1 MRAYSPSEIENLNIP
16 ELPLDGE
23 WEAAFGRP
31 SRFERWFIDGE
42 SASGKSTFVMLLG
55 KKLCDYGRVDY
66 VSLEEGANLSF
77 KKRIK
82 RLGMKDVAGKFKV
95 VTGLTVADLVARL
108 ERPKSANFVI
118 IDSVQYLDVRSFDRL
133 KKELFDRFPRKSFI
147 LVSQVYKGRLLTRPV
162 TGSSR
167 YPQITP
173 AMMLAM
179 MAGAKISALH
189 TFTPRIGW
197 FRSIATKNAPM
208 PSRRMEIPRIIAVF
222 FSAIQKYGSSSRRM

>member
-133 KKELFDRFPRKSFI
+133 KRYFWMLFLANR
-147 LVSQVYKGRLLTRPV
+147 
-162 TGSSR
+162 SS
-167 YPQITP
+167 
-173 AMMLAM
+173 LC
-179 MAGAKISALH
+179 H
-189 TFTPRIGW
+189 
-197 FRSIATKNAPM
+197 RSIRVG
-208 PSRRMEIPRIIAVF
+208 RRARWPTTSASTAV
-222 FSAIQKYGSSSRRM
+222 

>member
-77 KKRIK
+77 KKRIYH
-82 RLGMKDVAGKFKV
+82 V
-95 VTGLTVADLVARL
+95 
-108 ERPKSANFVI
+108 
-118 IDSVQYLDVRSFDRL
+118 SFHFEI
-133 KKELFDRFPRKSFI
+133 EL
-147 LVSQVYKGRLLTRPV
+147 
-162 TGSSR
+162 
-167 YPQITP
+167 
-173 AMMLAM
+173 
-179 MAGAKISALH
+179 
-189 TFTPRIGW
+189 
-197 FRSIATKNAPM
+197 
-208 PSRRMEIPRIIAVF
+208 
-222 FSAIQKYGSSSRRM
+222 

>member
-118 IDSVQYLDVRSFDRL
+118 IDSVQYLDVRRDR
-133 KKELFDRFPRKSFI
+133 P
-147 LVSQVYKGRLLTRPV
+147 P
-162 TGSSR
+162 
-167 YPQITP
+167 
-173 AMMLAM
+173 
-179 MAGAKISALH
+179 SA
-189 TFTPRIGW
+189 
-197 FRSIATKNAPM
+197 
-208 PSRRMEIPRIIAVF
+208 PSRP
-222 FSAIQKYGSSSRRM
+222 

>member
-133 KKELFDRFPRKSFI
+133 NKELFDRFPRKSFI
-147 LVSQVYKGRLLTRPV
+147 LVSQVYKGRPKGKMADDIRFDCGVKIHTKGYRAYCQGRYTDDAEAYFTIWEEGAAKYYLT
-162 TGSSR
+162 
-167 YPQITP
+167 
-173 AMMLAM
+173 
-179 MAGAKISALH
+179 
-189 TFTPRIGW
+189 
-197 FRSIATKNAPM
+197 
-208 PSRRMEIPRIIAVF
+208 E
-222 FSAIQKYGSSSRRM
+222 

>member
-95 VTGLTVADLVARL
+95 VTGLTVADLAAATGLSIGMLSKIENGNTSPSLTTLQVLAH
-108 ERPKSANFVI
+108 AF
-118 IDSVQYLDVRSFDRL
+118 SVPTSMPDLPL
-133 KKELFDRFPRKSFI
+133 
-147 LVSQVYKGRLLTRPV
+147 
-162 TGSSR
+162 
-167 YPQITP
+167 IT
-173 AMMLAM
+173 M
-179 MAGAKISALH
+179 MAAPAA
-189 TFTPRIGW
+189 FTASSTSP
-197 FRSIATKNAPM
+197 TKSKYPGV
-208 PSRRMEIPRIIAVF
+208 SRMLIFVSPQTTGITEVLMEKRRFV
-222 FSAIQKYGSSSRRM
+222 SSLS

>member
-23 WEAAFGRP
+23 CRP

-118 IDSVQYLDVRSFDRL
+118 IDSVQYLDVRSFDR
-133 KKELFDRFPRKSFI
+133 FPRKSFI
-147 LVSQVYKGRLLTRPV
+147 LVSQVYKGRPKGKMADDIRFDCGVKIHTKGYRAYCQGRYTDDAEAYFTIWEEGAAKYYLT
-162 TGSSR
+162 
-167 YPQITP
+167 
-173 AMMLAM
+173 
-179 MAGAKISALH
+179 
-189 TFTPRIGW
+189 
-197 FRSIATKNAPM
+197 
-208 PSRRMEIPRIIAVF
+208 E
-222 FSAIQKYGSSSRRM
+222 